1 MKTDS
6 ILAQYKSTRAL
17 PSWAKDAT
25 IEVDAKAYSLNGQSP
40 YFSVTATI
48 YTPASRRRRDCKAG
62 GCLHEEILKMWPRL
76 APIVAL
82 HLSDAITGEPMHGEA
97 NGFYWLEGALGGGM
111 GYKYHGGSGSSGK
124 TPDECLRIFADH
136 CRVTLEEAQ
145 SIARAVKDAFEG
157 GKRTVATS
165 EVVSERTAKEM
176 LKVGR
181 ACAMR
186 DWKVI
191 YSDMLPR
198 FKREADAGLALL
210 HELSAQPATR

>member
-6 ILAQYKSTRAL
+6 ILVQYQATRAI
-17 PSWAKDAT
+17 PTWEKGAT
-25 IEVDAKAYSLNGQSP
+25 IKVDAKAYSLNGQSP
-40 YFSVTATI
+40 YFSVTAMI
-48 YTPASRRRRDCKAG
+48 YTPASRRRHDCDAC
-62 GCLHEEILKMWPRL
+62 GCLHEEILRMWPKL

-82 HLSDAITGEPMHGEA
+82 HSSDAITGEPMHGEA
-97 NGFYWLEGALGGGM
+97 NGFYWLVGALGGLGER
-111 GYKYHGGSGSSGK
+111 YHRDR
-124 TPDECLRIFADH
+124 TPDDCLRIFADH
-136 CRVTLEEAQ
+136 CRITLEEAQ
-145 SIARAVKDAFEG
+145 GIARAVRGAFED

-165 EVVSERTAKEM
+165 EVVSERTTKEM

-198 FKREADAGLALL
+198 FKREAEAGIALL
-210 HELSAQPATR
+210 QKLSGQPVTA